1 MEWFGWST
9 SFSPTLFVL
18 FVSNPKLKSQNLVG
32 ILNGFH
38 CDHFGSVESEWTRV
52 SEIRFDPVCFLN
64 TQTLSICQETNNGKC
79 LSLFNL
85 VYYLIFHHH
94 VITCSVSYT
103 TFLFQLTSPSQFE
116 TPFTTQFTS
125 VIWHIFQVKEE
136 RCFFFLSIWNWLDR
150 GKCV

>member
-1 MEWFGWST
+1 MILCNMRGAAKYYVFVVDNENDLIIKSSCFFLLQSIVPLMEWFGWST

-94 VITCSVSYT
+94 VIHD
-103 TFLFQLTSPSQFE
+103 F
-116 TPFTTQFTS
+116 PFSTDVT
-125 VIWHIFQVKEE
+125 
-136 RCFFFLSIWNWLDR
+136 
-150 GKCV
+150 